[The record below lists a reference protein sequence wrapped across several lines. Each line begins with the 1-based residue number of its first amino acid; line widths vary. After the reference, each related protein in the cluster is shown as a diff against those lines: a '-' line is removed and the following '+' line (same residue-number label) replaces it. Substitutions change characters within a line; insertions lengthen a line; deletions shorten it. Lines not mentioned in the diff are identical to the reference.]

1 MEDLVPTNNAEIGTQ
16 QSVKDNILDIP
27 ILKEKASGMRQE
39 VLKRRLEIVEQYVRK
54 LGLGNA
60 RTFTKQIAEKYKYSE
75 RGVYRDFKWIK
86 GNFKPEDIHQV
97 KLDLKILRDKTLN
110 LALLNIE
117 AAVNPTERNDAV
129 RTAWVV
135 IEKYRQDLEEWGEK
149 DKVADKHQLSMDQP
163 ITYVLVEKS
172 VEDIKNERKAKS
184 LGNTDSDKPE
194 ADGNDDSS
202 G

>member
-1 MEDLVPTNNAEIGTQ
+1 MEERSETKKEELPFYTQKRSETGPEI
-16 QSVKDNILDIP
+16 
-27 ILKEKASGMRQE
+27 AF
-39 VLKRRLEIVEQYVRK
+39 KRRMEIVEQYVRK
-54 LGLGNA
+54 LGIGNA
-60 RTFTKQIAEKYKYSE
+60 RTFTKQISEKYKIGE
-75 RGVYRDFKWIK
+75 RQVRKDFQWIK
-86 GNFKPEDIHQV
+86 GNFKPEDIQQV

-184 LGNTDSDKPE
+184 LGNTDSDKPK